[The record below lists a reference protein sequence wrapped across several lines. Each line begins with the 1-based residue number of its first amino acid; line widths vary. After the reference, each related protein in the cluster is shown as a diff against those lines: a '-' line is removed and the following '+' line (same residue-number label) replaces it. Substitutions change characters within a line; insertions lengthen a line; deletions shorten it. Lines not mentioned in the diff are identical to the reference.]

1 MSSAARIEELQ
12 KKFDENPR
20 RYFAPLANEC
30 RKAGELDA
38 AIAICRAHL
47 PQQPGHMSGHIVYGQ
62 ALYESGELAE
72 AKSVFETALA
82 LDPENLIALRHM
94 GDIAARG
101 GDASEARQWY
111 KRVLETDPRNEEI
124 QALLAE
130 MSGGSASVDARDTPG
145 GETVEG
151 LPSLLDPEL
160 LAAAAEAG
168 LPAEQA
174 SDASLESQTEPL
186 LMPTALGGDTGGAHE
201 GSGNL
206 DGFEATSFEAPSV
219 EAPEPEPVPAP
230 PSVAERAADP
240 ELLTFEMPALEPP
253 HGGSAA
259 PPVAG
264 FDATGIGA
272 TGLEV
277 IGESFAATAEES
289 SDAPRMAMDVS
300 GASPAQ
306 DPPSVDDAFVTE
318 TMAELYVSQGYHDR
332 ALEVYR
338 QLVAQHPDDAEL
350 RSRMEQA
357 ADARAAASEDAADT
371 GPSDSDH
378 DFDHDF
384 APASAPGL
392 PTALEPALVAAA
404 ADASDAAAGMGWDAG
419 DAPTGPTIRDFL
431 TALAHGQALGA
442 VERGAE
448 VADAP
453 TEAFA
458 EPLPD
463 PAPFP
468 DPVPISGEVAGVV
481 EPAAVR
487 GPLSGIPLM
496 EWDDASLEAPV
507 EAPPVGATPEPPAPM
522 TEPAR
527 TPEPAGAVGSGLDR
541 LFGAAANALDVR
553 AADILSSAFAPPT
566 GASPEGDPV
575 AAEVNPLSGKPA
587 RPAGNDLSLDSV
599 FGGSRQPG
607 SGRSTGGFSF
617 DQFFSDGAVK
627 APREE
632 SHEPTAAE
640 GDSEDLEQF
649 NSWLHGL
656 KNQ

>member
-94 GDIAARG
+94 GDIAAQG
-101 GDASEARQWY
+101 GDAAEARQWY

-124 QALLAE
+124 QALLSETSGESAFADGPGA
-130 MSGGSASVDARDTPG
+130 SGGAV
-145 GETVEG
+145 VEG

-160 LAAAAEAG
+160 LAAAAEADLSVG
-168 LPAEQA
+168 QA
-174 SDASLESQTEPL
+174 NESPLDSGTEPL
-186 LMPTALGGDTGGAHE
+186 LMPTALGGDAGDAHAGG
-201 GSGNL
+201 GNL
-206 DGFEATSFEAPSV
+206 DGFEATSFEPPSYEAPSF
-219 EAPEPEPVPAP
+219 EIPEPEPLPTP
-230 PSVAERAADP
+230 HRVAEPSADP
-240 ELLTFEMPALEPP
+240 ELLTFEPPTLESPRADTRVS
-253 HGGSAA
+253 GL
-259 PPVAG
+259 
-264 FDATGIGA
+264 DATGIGA

-277 IGESFAATAEES
+277 IGESFAGAEES
-289 SDAPRMAMDVS
+289 PDARAPLDLGDAGV
-300 GASPAQ
+300 GQEPPPA
-306 DPPSVDDAFVTE
+306 DDAFVTE
-318 TMAELYVSQGYHDR
+318 TMAELYVSQGYNDR

-338 QLVAQHPDDAEL
+338 QLVAQHPDDAGL
-350 RSRMEQA
+350 RSRMERVAAMQA
-357 ADARAAASEDAADT
+357 A
-371 GPSDSDH
+371 PS
-378 DFDHDF
+378 
-384 APASAPGL
+384 APADVESMVSFGQGTDPAPAPIPGL

-404 ADASDAAAGMGWDAG
+404 ADASDVAVGPGRHGG
-419 DAPTGPTIRDFL
+419 DAPAGPTIRDFL
-431 TALAHGQALGA
+431 TALAHGQAVDA
-442 VERGAE
+442 SERRQE
-448 VADAP
+448 LTDA
-453 TEAFA
+453 TRQGFA

-468 DPVPISGEVAGVV
+468 EPAPSGGEVAGVV
-481 EPAAVR
+481 EPAEVSS
-487 GPLSGIPLM
+487 PLSGIPLM
-496 EWDDASLEAPV
+496 EWEEADIEPPGGTPAVGESREAP
-507 EAPPVGATPEPPAPM
+507 APIAEPV
-522 TEPAR
+522 R
-527 TPEPAGAVGSGLDR
+527 TPEPAGGASGNGLDG
-541 LFGAAANALDVR
+541 LFGAPTNALDVR
-553 AADILSSAFAPPT
+553 AADILSSAFTRPA
-566 GASPEGDPV
+566 GSSPAGNPV
-575 AAEVNPLSGKPA
+575 SAEMNPLSGKPA

-599 FGGSRQPG
+599 FGGPRQAG
-607 SGRSTGGFSF
+607 AGRSTGGFSF
-617 DQFFSDGAVK
+617 DQFFADGAVK